1 MPPAAGPPLAAKDG
15 EENPQ
20 VRGGRRGGER
30 DDRQDGQQGR
40 AEGREDALG
49 SVSGGRLGLGG
60 PFSRLAAPL
69 PPQLGPPFRRQELR
83 ELRVL
88 QKEEQRAQ
96 SQLEQRFHQQREQ
109 MFRHIEQ
116 EMTVTG
122 TGAGGDCGVREG
134 RTAPSPCREEL
145 GSHCRRC
152 FWGFSWFGGHVPGC
166 SSPVDA
172 VHRSLFGGDAACSV
186 TPCPGVT
193 AAPVNPSPAPAWQSK
208 KEYYDREVGSWE
220 RRHRQ
225 LKECQELKY
234 TARLRDEAKR
244 LKALQE
250 KDCRRRLQEL
260 KGDGKEVRVRDGA
273 VPPPAMAPG
282 HVPLGTICCGWPQEQ
297 RFLQQQQQELN
308 AALQRVVQE
317 HKKKMT
323 SIDWECI
330 SKIHSLRRGARGWE
344 EEEGGGVP
352 GKGSW
357 GGWSLGRVVVTALCS
372 RPAARE
378 AVVWSMEQGHLQEK
392 YQLFRQQVTEQHA
405 LQRQQLRRRHE
416 KVRPGP
422 GGHVPPTPGS
432 SVTSL
437 LRPRA
442 GHGAG
447 AALPP
452 ARAGGAEE
460 PAGPAAGPDAE
471 KPALRCQN
479 APGPLQGQP
488 EEPGGQRG

>member
-1 MPPAAGPPLAAKDG
+1 MEGGWGWEGGFFQACGPPPAPT
-15 EENPQ
+15 
-20 VRGGRRGGER
+20 R
-30 DDRQDGQQGR
+30 
-40 AEGREDALG
+40 
-49 SVSGGRLGLGG
+49 
-60 PFSRLAAPL
+60 
-69 PPQLGPPFRRQELR
+69 PPFRRQELR

-122 TGAGGDCGVREG
+122 TGDGCDCGVREG

-152 FWGFSWFGGHVPGC
+152 FWGFTWFGGHVPGC
-166 SSPVDA
+166 PSPIHA

-193 AAPVNPSPAPAWQSK
+193 AAPVNPSPAPVWQSK

-273 VPPPAMAPG
+273 VPPRPWHQDMCHRGPSAVG
-282 HVPLGTICCGWPQEQ
+282 G
-297 RFLQQQQQELN
+297 
-308 AALQRVVQE
+308 
-317 HKKKMT
+317 
-323 SIDWECI
+323 
-330 SKIHSLRRGARGWE
+330 RRSSGSCSSSSRSSTRRCRGW
-344 EEEGGGVP
+344 
-352 GKGSW
+352 
-357 GGWSLGRVVVTALCS
+357 S
-372 RPAARE
+372 R
-378 AVVWSMEQGHLQEK
+378 S
-392 YQLFRQQVTEQHA
+392 T
-405 LQRQQLRRRHE
+405 RRR
-416 KVRPGP
+416 
-422 GGHVPPTPGS
+422 
-432 SVTSL
+432 
-437 LRPRA
+437 
-442 GHGAG
+442 
-447 AALPP
+447 
-452 ARAGGAEE
+452 
-460 PAGPAAGPDAE
+460 
-471 KPALRCQN
+471 
-479 APGPLQGQP
+479 
-488 EEPGGQRG
+488 